1 MNVIQLTVFIE
12 NKVGRVLSLT
22 ESLAENHINLMSVCV
37 ADTSEYGLVRL
48 IVDKPEAA
56 RECLKEKGFSVRRT
70 EIIAVELQNVPGSLN
85 KVIRTVADAGLSIEY
100 MYSFFGEL
108 SGMCYAAMKFGDIEA
123 AEAALSRAGFNI
135 LSQEEL
141 GS

>member
-1 MNVIQLTVFIE
+1 MNVIQLTIFIE
-12 NKVGRVLSLT
+12 NKAGRVLSLT

-85 KVIRTVADAGLSIEY
+85 KVIRAVADAGLSIEY
-100 MYSFFGEL
+100 MYSFFGER
-108 SGMCYAAMKFGDIEA
+108 SGMCYAALKFDDIAA

-135 LSQEEL
+135 LTQ
-141 GS
+141 